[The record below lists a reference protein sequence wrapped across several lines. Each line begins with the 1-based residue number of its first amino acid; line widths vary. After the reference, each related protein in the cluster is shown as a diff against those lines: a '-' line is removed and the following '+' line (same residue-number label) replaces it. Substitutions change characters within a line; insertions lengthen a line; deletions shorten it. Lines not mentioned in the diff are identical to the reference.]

1 MPALAHRRGRA
12 RGRACL
18 GARGGEV
25 IAAGRADENGDG
37 VSVVPAEC
45 FHPWLPE
52 DPYLYDVEIT
62 LGDDR
67 VTSYFGMRKFS
78 TVEHK
83 GRRVLAL
90 NNEPYFQTG
99 LLDQGYWSDGLY
111 TRRPTWR

>member
-1 MPALAHRRGRA
+1 M
-12 RGRACL
+12 
-18 GARGGEV
+18 V
-25 IAAGRADENGDG
+25 AG
-37 VSVVPAEC
+37 
-45 FHPWLPE
+45 

-111 TRRPTWR
+111 TPPSDVGDDLRHRDGEAHGL